1 MASPAAVLDS
11 ACSVGRMW
19 MPGPMDSAGPIRL
32 GHFALASEA
41 SPTTWIIDSGASH
54 HMYNGPKS
62 AYLTYRYLPHPIDI
76 KLGDDTCVRAT
87 HYGELPIHKHRIEAL
102 HTPTFRYS
110 LLSVSEF
117 SDRRYIVTFG
127 NNKCLI
133 TDFKRN
139 VVVSGTKNGRLFQV
153 DNDLVALLSAHDL
166 TSAAQ
171 PGRSGAHELAPAARP
186 ARSGPQKKLSLQD
199 SQLWHRRLAHS
210 NHTAMES
217 LVDGYTYDDRIC
229 ETCVL
234 AKHERKIIRIPVQR
248 TTTPF
253 ELVHSDT

>member
-11 ACSVGRMW
+11 ACSVGRIW
-19 MPGPMDSAGPIRL
+19 MPGPMDSAGPTRL

-41 SPTTWIIDSGASH
+41 LSTTWIIDSGASH

-87 HYGELPIHKHRIEAL
+87 HYGELSIHKHRIEAL

-117 SDRRYIVTFG
+117 SDQRYIVTFG

-133 TDFKRN
+133 TDGKRN
-139 VVVSGTKNGRLFQV
+139 IVVSGTKNG
-153 DNDLVALLSAHDL
+153 
-166 TSAAQ
+166 
-171 PGRSGAHELAPAARP
+171 
-186 ARSGPQKKLSLQD
+186 
-199 SQLWHRRLAHS
+199 
-210 NHTAMES
+210 
-217 LVDGYTYDDRIC
+217 
-229 ETCVL
+229 
-234 AKHERKIIRIPVQR
+234 
-248 TTTPF
+248 
-253 ELVHSDT
+253 